1 MPGDINKRKHVR
13 VPVDFEVQFTFDN
26 KQHTAEA
33 LNLSI
38 DGMFL
43 KTSYMLLL
51 GDMVELFFHIP
62 KYKEPYWLKARVVW
76 GTWIEGM
83 NLPTSG
89 MGVQFIDLIPEQ
101 KEHLENYIRELIQ
114 T

>member
-1 MPGDINKRKHVR
+1 MPGDINKRKHIR

-51 GDMVELFFHIP
+51 GDIVELFFHIP
-62 KYKEPYWLKARVVW
+62 KSQEPYWLKARVVW

>member
-1 MPGDINKRKHVR
+1 MPGDINKRKHIR

-33 LNLSI
+33 LNISI

-51 GDMVELFFHIP
+51 GDVVELFFHIP
-62 KYKEPYWLKARVVW
+62 KLQEPYWLKARVVW

-114 T
+114 S

>member
-101 KEHLENYIRELIQ
+101 KEHLEKYIRELIQ